1 MDRRSFIAA
10 IIAAAAAAC
19 TATGA
24 PQSVYLAD
32 YLDVY

>member
-10 IIAAAAAAC
+10 IIAAAAAC
-19 TATGA
+19 TVTGVNFA
-24 PQSVYLAD
+24 YQTD